1 GTGSRGAG
9 PHPDRLRPLDPRP
22 RSETEPPPPAVDD
35 RRRRGH
41 RRGPR
46 RAARRQEHFP
56 PLGATSMR
64 LHDAGPRDDTPETT
78 RVFWGHDYGTRGE
91 ETPERPFFEKQ
102 LPGEGFF
109 YRVRLRVRRI
119 AP

>member
-1 GTGSRGAG
+1 
-9 PHPDRLRPLDPRP
+9 
-22 RSETEPPPPAVDD
+22 
-35 RRRRGH
+35 
-41 RRGPR
+41 
-46 RAARRQEHFP
+46 
-56 PLGATSMR
+56 MR

-109 YRVRLRVRRI
+109 YRVRSWVRSI
-119 AP
+119 VP